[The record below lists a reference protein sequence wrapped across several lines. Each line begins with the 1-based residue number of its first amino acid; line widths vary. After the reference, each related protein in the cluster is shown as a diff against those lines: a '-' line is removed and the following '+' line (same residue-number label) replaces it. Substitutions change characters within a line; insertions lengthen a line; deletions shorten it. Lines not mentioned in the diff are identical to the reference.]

1 MIPLHVSL
9 KRMVSHLNSTRAT
22 HESINSTTHVVEIT
36 AFKLDASPNLSI
48 EEIEFILKQTTS
60 PLGLFHPNDTYG
72 WGLVNAPETV
82 SKVTL

>member
-1 MIPLHVSL
+1 MIPLHASL

-22 HESINSTTHVVEIT
+22 HESINSTTHVVGIT
-36 AFKLDASPNLSI
+36 ALKLDASPNLRI
-48 EEIEFILKQTTS
+48 EEIESTLKETAF